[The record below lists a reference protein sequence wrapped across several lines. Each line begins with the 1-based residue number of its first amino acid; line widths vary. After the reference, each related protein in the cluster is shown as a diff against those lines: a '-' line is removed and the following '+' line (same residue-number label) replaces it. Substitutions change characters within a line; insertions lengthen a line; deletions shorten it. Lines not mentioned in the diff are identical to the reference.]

1 MPAARSRPPDTCR
14 RFRVEQT
21 KVATAGWDAHTLSLQ
36 AQNGQW
42 AGGSYFSDLA
52 EEPERQP
59 GRKQPSVARYCRSV
73 EWSRRTSEFASRLP
87 WCVRRATGTTTNP
100 ITSRMSIRLCVIAW
114 GTGNSPSRRRRS
126 GSSRVPLL
134 AADAAVGAA
143 CSATA
148 SLATVV
154 HFRLLPH
161 PFSAGEMVSA
171 AGHCAGVIGAGC
183 RVVHGENDLGERR
196 DSACEV
202 RISDLVASLSTLG
215 NSDDES
221 AAPQTGE
228 VIGDIGSRQLESMG

>member
-1 MPAARSRPPDTCR
+1 MTVPDTL
-14 RFRVEQT
+14 
-21 KVATAGWDAHTLSLQ
+21 ALQ
-36 AQNGQW
+36 AGT
-42 AGGSYFSDLA
+42 GRGSALA
-52 EEPERQP
+52 TSATSRSSLSTNP
-59 GRKQPSVARYCRSV
+59 GPRHPSAASYCKSV
-73 EWSRRTSEFASRLP
+73 EWMRRISEFSGRLRSCVRRTSE
-87 WCVRRATGTTTNP
+87 TTTNP
-100 ITSRMSIRLCVIAW
+100 INSTGSNRMCVIAR

-161 PFSAGEMVSA
+161 PLSAGEMVSA

-202 RISDLVASLSTLG
+202 RISDLVASLSTFRNG
-215 NSDDES
+215 DDET
-221 AAPQTGE
+221 AAAQTGE
-228 VIGDIGSRQLESMG
+228 VVGDIGSRQLESVSQPGRIAR

>member
-1 MPAARSRPPDTCR
+1 MIVPDTP
-14 RFRVEQT
+14 
-21 KVATAGWDAHTLSLQ
+21 ALQ
-36 AQNGQW
+36 AE
-42 AGGSYFSDLA
+42 AGKGSTLA
-52 EEPERQP
+52 TFPTSRRSQSTKPGPRQSSAS
-59 GRKQPSVARYCRSV
+59 RSCRSV
-73 EWSRRTSEFASRLP
+73 EWIRRISEFGGRLR
-87 WCVRRATGTTTNP
+87 WCVRRASETVTNP
-100 ITSRMSIRLCVIAW
+100 INSRVSNRMCVIAW

-143 CSATA
+143 CSAAA

-161 PFSAGEMVSA
+161 PLSAGEMVSA

-183 RVVHGENDLGERR
+183 RVVHGKNDLGERR

-215 NSDDES
+215 NGDDE
-221 AAPQTGE
+221 AAAAQTSE
-228 VIGDIGSRQLESMG
+228 VIRDIGSRQLESVSQPGRIAR